1 MNPIIEKIISEKQI
15 AVVGVSDR
23 DFGGVIYKTLK
34 TRGYDV
40 IPVHPTRGTFEG
52 DNCLPSLRAIRST
65 VIAAIIAV
73 SPERAEMVVEDAA
86 AARFTHLWFQQGKNF
101 SRAIEKARA
110 SGLQTVSSKCILMYA
125 QPVTGIHAVHRFL
138 ARSFGRL

>member
-1 MNPIIEKIISEKQI
+1 MNPVIEKIVSEKQI

-40 IPVHPTRGTFEG
+40 VPVHPTRRTFEG
-52 DNCLPSLRAIRST
+52 DNCHPSLRAVPSA
-65 VIAAIIAV
+65 VKVAIIAV
-73 SPERAEMVVEDAA
+73 SPERAEMVVDDAV
-86 AARFTHLWFQQGKNF
+86 AARFTYLWFQQGKDF
-101 SRAIEKARA
+101 SRAIERARA
-110 SGLQTVSSKCILMYA
+110 SGLQTVSRKCILMYA